1 MHYISTRGKAPK
13 LNFSDVLLIGLAED
27 GGLYVPEYHPQ
38 ITESDL
44 RRFQKMEYVDIAF
57 EIIKPYVGE
66 CIPDNDL
73 KSMINDSYS
82 DFSHKD
88 VAPVIKVEDNIYVC
102 ELFHGPTIAFK
113 DFALQLLGRLFDFV
127 LAQKKRKITIVGA
140 TSGDTGSAAIEA
152 CKNRESI
159 NIFMLHP
166 LGRTSDVQRFQMTTV
181 DADNVFNI
189 AIKGTFDDCQDLVK
203 DLFNDKPVRKKLN
216 LSAVNSINW
225 ARIMAQ
231 IVYYFYSASRIG
243 VPDKK
248 VSFCVPT
255 GNFGNVLAGYFA
267 MKMGLPV
274 DQFMVASNSNDILTR
289 FLINKDM
296 SINGVV
302 ETHSPSMDI
311 QISSNFERLAFESTN
326 RDAEKINEAMV
337 EFRKTGK
344 MPLPDGMWE
353 KINKKF
359 QGMSINNDKTLKAI
373 KKWKEEKGII
383 FDPHSAIGLEAGCK
397 MKTSSPVIV
406 MATAHP
412 AKFPEVL
419 KKAIGEKVEVPEHMS
434 DMFKKQE
441 KYDVLEN
448 NYEDL
453 LEYINSHLK

>member
-1 MHYISTRGKAPK
+1 M
-13 LNFSDVLLIGLAED
+13 
-27 GGLYVPEYHPQ
+27 
-38 ITESDL
+38 
-44 RRFQKMEYVDIAF
+44 
-57 EIIKPYVGE
+57 
-66 CIPDNDL
+66 CIRD
-73 KSMINDSYS
+73 
-82 DFSHKD
+82 
-88 VAPVIKVEDNIYVC
+88 
-102 ELFHGPTIAFK
+102 
-113 DFALQLLGRLFDFV
+113 R
-127 LAQKKRKITIVGA
+127 
-140 TSGDTGSAAIEA
+140 
-152 CKNRESI
+152 
-159 NIFMLHP
+159 
-166 LGRTSDVQRFQMTTV
+166 
-181 DADNVFNI
+181 
-189 AIKGTFDDCQDLVK
+189 
-203 DLFNDKPVRKKLN
+203 
-216 LSAVNSINW
+216 
-225 ARIMAQ
+225 
-231 IVYYFYSASRIG
+231 
-243 VPDKK
+243 
-248 VSFCVPT
+248 
-255 GNFGNVLAGYFA
+255 
-267 MKMGLPV
+267 GLPV

-353 KINKKF
+353 KINEKF

-434 DMFKKQE
+434 DIFKKQE

>member
-1 MHYISTRGKAPK
+1 MYYISTRGKAPK

-38 ITESDL
+38 ITDSDL
-44 RRFQKMEYVDIAF
+44 RRYQKMKYVDIAF
-57 EIIKPYVGE
+57 EIIKPYVGK

-73 KSMINDSYS
+73 RGMINDSYS
-82 DFSHKD
+82 GFTHKD
-88 VAPVIKVEDNIYVC
+88 IAPVIKVKENVYVC

-113 DFALQLLGRLFDFV
+113 DFALQLLGRLFDYV
-127 LAQKKRKITIVGA
+127 LSQRNHKITIIGA

-152 CKNRESI
+152 CKNRECI

-189 AIKGTFDDCQDLVK
+189 ALKGTFDDCQNLVK

-216 LSAVNSINW
+216 LSTINSINW

-231 IVYYFYSASRIG
+231 IVYYVYSASRVG
-243 VPDKK
+243 VPDNK
-248 VSFCVPT
+248 VSFSVPT

-296 SINGVV
+296 SINEVV

-311 QISSNFERLAFESTN
+311 QISSNFERLAFESVN
-326 RDAEKINEAMV
+326 RDAEKVNDAML

-344 MPLPDGMWE
+344 MPVSDGMWE

-359 QGMSINNDKTLKAI
+359 QGMSINNNDTLNAI
-373 KKWKEEKGII
+373 KKWKDDKGII
-383 FDPHSAIGLEAGCK
+383 FDPHSIIGLQAGCK
-397 MKTSSPVIV
+397 MKTSSPVVV

-412 AKFPEVL
+412 AKFPDVL
-419 KKAIGEKVEVPEHMS
+419 KQAIGEKVNVPEHMS
-434 DMFKKQE
+434 DIFTKQE

-453 LEYINSHLK
+453 VQYIDNHLK